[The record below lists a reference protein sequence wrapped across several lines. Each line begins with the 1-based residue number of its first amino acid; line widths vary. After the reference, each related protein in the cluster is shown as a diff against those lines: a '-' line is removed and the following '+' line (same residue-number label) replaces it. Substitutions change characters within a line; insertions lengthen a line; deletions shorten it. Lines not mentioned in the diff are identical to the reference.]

1 MILLTNATVF
11 TGDTWL
17 NGASVRI
24 EHGRIREVTNAPVY
38 DFVRS
43 SDVIDCEGDYLVP
56 GLIDL
61 QLYGGSQLFLNDQP
75 TPATV
80 RHIYETHARN
90 GTTTLLP
97 TIHSTSLDVMQQ
109 AIAAVQTVR
118 AEMPLGV
125 PGIHVEGPYFNPIK
139 RGAHSA
145 AYVRT
150 PAEGELETLF
160 ATNADVILILT
171 LAPEILTP
179 EQFQKI
185 VSLKHTNTRLSLG
198 HSNAT
203 YRQATDAFNSGQV
216 PLATHLYNAMRGF
229 ESREPGVVGAV
240 FDHPTVRAS
249 IIADGYHCDPA
260 TIRIAHKL
268 LNGSEDE
275 PGRLFLIS
283 DALFAS
289 SPGQPGPR
297 AEFSLGEF
305 IVHHEPGESTPGE
318 STPGESTPGESTP
331 GESTPGE
338 STPGRYVNNE
348 GKLAGSALT
357 LLDCVRVCV
366 EKVGLSLTD
375 ALQMATVIP
384 AEVVGLHDQI
394 GRIRPGYAANVVR
407 LTKSLAVQSVWRSG
421 L

>member
-1 MILLTNATVF
+1 MTHFINATVF
-11 TGDTWL
+11 TGDAWL
-17 NGASVRI
+17 TGASVSTAN
-24 EHGRIREVTNAPVY
+24 GRIQAITTGTSEGTNETDTVV
-38 DFVRS
+38 DLN
-43 SDVIDCEGDYLVP
+43 GDYLVP

-61 QLYGGSQLFLNDQP
+61 QLYGGSTRFLNEQP
-75 TPATV
+75 NPDTV
-80 RHIYETHARN
+80 RHIYDTHARN

-97 TIHSTSLDVMQQ
+97 TIHSTSIDIMQQ
-109 AIAAVQTVR
+109 AMSAVQTVR
-118 AEMPLGV
+118 DENPFGV
-125 PGIHVEGPYFNPIK
+125 PGIHIEGPYFNPIK

-160 ATNADVILILT
+160 GTNADVIRILT

-179 EQFQKI
+179 DQLATI
-185 VSLKHTNTRLSLG
+185 RNLKHPSTLLSLG

-203 YRQATDAFNSGQV
+203 YHQATDALNTGII

-240 FDHPTVRAS
+240 FDHSTVRAS

-268 LNGSEDE
+268 LGD
-275 PGRLFLIS
+275 RLFLIS

-305 IVHHEPGESTPGE
+305 VVHYESDPNG
-318 STPGESTPGESTP
+318 
-331 GESTPGE
+331 
-338 STPGRYVNNE
+338 PGRYVNNE

-357 LLDCVRVCV
+357 LIDCVRVCV
-366 EKVGLSLTD
+366 EKVGLSLAQ
-375 ALQMATVIP
+375 ALRMATVIP
-384 AEVVGLHDQI
+384 AEIIGMGDQLGAI
-394 GRIRPGYAANVVR
+394 KKGYVANLVQ
-407 LTKSLAVQSVWRSG
+407 LDKSLMVKEVWSA
-421 L
+421 